1 MVGSRG
7 QYSYFENSS
16 CFAMIGGLSLM
27 IFVFAAIVMLQCDDE
42 KRSCPA
48 LPAKARRPKTIPA
61 LKAACE
67 NAAPSLDSSLNMDPA
82 AHPFPFVCIQGFIAQ
97 VLLARSAVR

>member
-1 MVGSRG
+1 MRDCALVVGSRG

-27 IFVFAAIVMLQCDDE
+27 IFVFAAIVMLQSDDE

-48 LPAKARRPKTIPA
+48 LPCLPRLVGPA
-61 LKAACE
+61 LE
-67 NAAPSLDSSLNMDPA
+67 GR
-82 AHPFPFVCIQGFIAQ
+82 F
-97 VLLARSAVR
+97 